1 MHYLNPID
9 DAIDKTQLKI
19 TNIADKDKKSKNVAD
34 FKQLE
39 SKIDKEIQSEASLY
53 ISEDEE
59 DLEKTSADKAQNEK
73 MTSEKKVPEES

>member
-34 FKQLE
+34 FK
-39 SKIDKEIQSEASLY
+39 
-53 ISEDEE
+53 
-59 DLEKTSADKAQNEK
+59 
-73 MTSEKKVPEES
+73 